1 MDGNYYPGKCSLCGS
16 LLMFDVEV
24 EPNSLYLVS
33 PLCVSTNGVSRS
45 QLCCHS
51 FMSHFRQSCNGLTLN
66 GVIYAIL
73 MSSLVYNFIL

>member
-24 EPNSLYLVS
+24 EPNSLYPVS

-51 FMSHFRQSCNGLTLN
+51 CMSYFRQSCNGLTLN
-66 GVIYAIL
+66 DVIYATI